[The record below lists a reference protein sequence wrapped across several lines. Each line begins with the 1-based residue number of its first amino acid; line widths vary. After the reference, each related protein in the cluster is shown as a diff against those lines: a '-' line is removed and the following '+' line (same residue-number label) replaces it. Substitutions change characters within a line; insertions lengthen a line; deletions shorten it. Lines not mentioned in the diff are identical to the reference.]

1 MDSDDESITNQST
14 LAFNS
19 NSEPQAHMGNSSM
32 HEVRYFMLGNYVYQQ
47 ETSYQGSP
55 EDPEDPENL
64 EDIEMEYHLSS
75 EEESEMSEEES
86 EMSDSDVEEI
96 YDIASNSDSSEEIA
110 ASLFVSNRS
119 FTLGHPIVVLSAWNG
134 QGIWLVLYVVIFFV
148 KIVSINYFQ

>member
-1 MDSDDESITNQST
+1 MSQLQIKAQYLSI
-14 LAFNS
+14 AAVGP
-19 NSEPQAHMGNSSM
+19 E
-32 HEVRYFMLGNYVYQQ
+32 HEVRSFMLGTYVYQQ
-47 ETSYQGSP
+47 GTSYQRSPEDP

-119 FTLGHPIVVLSAWNG
+119 FTLDHPIVVPSAWNG
-134 QGIWLVLYVVIFFV
+134 QGIWLVLYVVMFFV